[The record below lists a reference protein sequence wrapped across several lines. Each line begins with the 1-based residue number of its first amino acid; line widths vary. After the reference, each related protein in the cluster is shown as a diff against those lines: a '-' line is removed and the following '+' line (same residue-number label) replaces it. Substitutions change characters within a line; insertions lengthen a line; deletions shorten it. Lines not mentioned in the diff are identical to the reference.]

1 MTTAVDI
8 RVSRSD
14 AETRRTPNAETWQT
28 EQYGRVDLAG
38 KISLCSYRKD
48 ALQVEVT
55 RHVPGVVDAAA
66 AAGAT
71 ITRLNV
77 FEDSAFAPSRGYP
90 DWWRHFNGLSDVSWT
105 VKLEP
110 RKDVNLSYQW
120 HYFWR

>member
-1 MTTAVDI
+1 VTTAVDI

-38 KISLCSYRKD
+38 KISLCNDRKD

-55 RHVPGVVDAAA
+55 RHVLGVIDAAA

-77 FEDSAFAPSRGYP
+77 FEDSAFAPSRG
-90 DWWRHFNGLSDVSWT
+90 
-105 VKLEP
+105 
-110 RKDVNLSYQW
+110 
-120 HYFWR
+120 